1 MAKAEKTNIERLRE
15 MLGEAGA
22 PPAETVEAELSRP
35 VTGGEDIDAIIN
47 RLREHEAP
55 RPSVADTRAIEL
67 REAVLEGAQGARE
80 VDFSRVSG
88 ELARGVSFL
97 GRLYQ
102 AFEAPLSKLATALA
116 ELPLARPLQDD
127 LAAANMSYS
136 AEAWVALVTTASL
149 VFLLVVSVSLASLGA
164 ILTDPALAATAP
176 LLGIAGF
183 LIFAFFGL
191 RWPALRASGRAAALD
206 RELPFA
212 LRQISTQVKAGVSF
226 NRAMVSIASG
236 AYPLLSV
243 EFRRVLVDLERGAST
258 EEALTSLV
266 RRNRSRGLRRAIS
279 QILRAL
285 RTGGRVSDVI
295 ANIADDVAFETR
307 MRIRDFTET
316 LNLVSIVYI
325 MVAVVAPVALTIL
338 SAVVQLPLLAG
349 FIPPEYIMAAFGG
362 ILMSMGLMLFVTIRL
377 EPGT

>member
-1 MAKAEKTNIERLRE
+1 
-15 MLGEAGA
+15 
-22 PPAETVEAELSRP
+22 
-35 VTGGEDIDAIIN
+35 
-47 RLREHEAP
+47 
-55 RPSVADTRAIEL
+55 
-67 REAVLEGAQGARE
+67 
-80 VDFSRVSG
+80 
-88 ELARGVSFL
+88 
-97 GRLYQ
+97 
-102 AFEAPLSKLATALA
+102 
-116 ELPLARPLQDD
+116 
-127 LAAANMSYS
+127 
-136 AEAWVALVTTASL
+136 
-149 VFLLVVSVSLASLGA
+149 
-164 ILTDPALAATAP
+164 
-176 LLGIAGF
+176 
-183 LIFAFFGL
+183 
-191 RWPALRASGRAAALD
+191 
-206 RELPFA
+206 
-212 LRQISTQVKAGVSF
+212 
-226 NRAMVSIASG
+226 
-236 AYPLLSV
+236 
-243 EFRRVLVDLERGAST
+243 
-258 EEALTSLV
+258 V